1 MDQDTTS
8 RTAPTPAFVGA
19 DRRLS
24 DMAAMN
30 DSGWSPIHHAAS
42 KNHLLLAKRL
52 LESSGYEHLEEKTN
66 DDLQNTPLLLAV
78 AGGSRPMVQ
87 LLVSHGADVSYV
99 NTCRQG
105 VIEISA
111 LFHHADLIK
120 LFLSLHNMDL
130 NVYKKLVALLDHNAE
145 DVVKGACLV
154 MLELTLQ
161 SEDQE
166 SMCHL
171 NHLVD
176 EGLVSNLVDLLKKNF
191 AEDVKMQ
198 ILNLFKCILQHKNV
212 RRKMLEV
219 DGFKILVSLIFDE
232 YKLLL
237 PGVMSCIYELVA
249 DKDFAEDVSK
259 TVIPVLIK
267 LLSSLQQEN
276 QEDVL
281 KSTLKVLDLM
291 AAGSVMC
298 RDSIG
303 KEAGLLG
310 ILVKLFK
317 VCQVLALLTV
327 WSGAIGSIAEGNRN
341 NQDIF
346 LNENIGSC
354 LHQMLKSHKRD
365 VQMSAV
371 KTLYRLV
378 EENPQAQKKV
388 IESNN
393 FSPLVHLLRR
403 SKSQF
408 TQEAIAKTLWSLSG
422 QDTETRRMVAAR
434 IGIPLLVEFLSS
446 PSYILNLIGTRG
458 LRVLI
463 QGAYDLRN
471 AVMSANGARQLVRL
485 LRSPREDVV
494 LGAIQAL
501 RHICLGVGGY
511 PMRSTVVYIL
521 ADTMSLL
528 VTCRSEM
535 LKSPQLSPIIFAG
548 HSENLELIGKGS
560 GFSYSH
566 VLLLLRSSE
575 EAVRLTAGEAL
586 ATFAFNSTNQQRE
599 ITQNGRLMWSD
610 FALFLES
617 ADQNHRAMAAFQLV
631 VLAPIIPDKDPSY
644 TCAVGIQ
651 TLVELLET
659 PGSYD
664 TLALAVDCL
673 ARLSHT
679 RAGGSVLTPV
689 VSSGVLTPVVG
700 GGVLSPVIDGNVL
713 TPVVSNNVL
722 TSVVG
727 GRGLTPVV
735 GGSIVTAVVSNC
747 VLTAIVG
754 SIVLIPVEGSGI
766 VLPPVEGSGIV
777 LSPVEGSSIVLTPV
791 EGSSIVLTPV
801 GGGGIVLTPV
811 GGGDIVL
818 TPVGG
823 GGIVLIPA
831 RGNGSIVLIPARGG
845 GSIVLTPVGGDGIVL
860 IPARGGGS
868 IVLIPAR
875 DSGSIVMI
883 PARGGGSIVLTP
895 VGGLSAALVSIDIVN
910 LLCPLL
916 SIPSQQVKGSA
927 SIALSFLSFNPL
939 AERQLL
945 QRCRREPELMKVLV
959 HYNKKRRWSESF
971 LERWRHI
978 RELTLP
984 PIRYTLSC
992 HCQ

>member
-1 MDQDTTS
+1 
-8 RTAPTPAFVGA
+8 
-19 DRRLS
+19 
-24 DMAAMN
+24 MAAMN
-30 DSGWSPIHHAAS
+30 DSGWSPIHHAAF

-52 LESSGYEHLEEKTN
+52 IESSGYEHLEEKTN

-78 AGGSRPMVQ
+78 ACGSRPMVQ

-105 VIEISA
+105 VIEISTV
-111 LFHHADLIK
+111 FHHANLIK
-120 LFLSLHNMDL
+120 LFLSLQNKDL

-145 DVVKGACLV
+145 DVVRGACMV
-154 MLELTLQ
+154 MLELTRQ

-212 RRKMLEV
+212 RRKMVEV
-219 DGFKILVSLIFDE
+219 DGFKILVSLIFDG

-237 PGVMSCIYELVA
+237 PGVMGCIYELVA

-259 TVIPVLIK
+259 TVMPVLIK
-267 LLSSLQQEN
+267 LLSSLEQEN

-298 RDSIG
+298 KDSIG

-317 VCQVLALLTV
+317 VCQVLSLLTV
-327 WSGAIGSIAEGNRN
+327 WSGAIGSIAEGNRS

-365 VQMSAV
+365 VQISAV

-378 EENPQAQKKV
+378 EENPHAQKKV

-393 FSPLVHLLRR
+393 FSPLVRLLRR

-408 TQEAIAKTLWSLSG
+408 TQEAIAKTLWSPSG
-422 QDTETRRMVAAR
+422 LETETLRMVAAR

-501 RHICLGVGGY
+501 RHICLGVG
-511 PMRSTVVYIL
+511 
-521 ADTMSLL
+521 
-528 VTCRSEM
+528 
-535 LKSPQLSPIIFAG
+535 

-566 VLLLLRSSE
+566 VLLLFRSSE

-659 PGSYD
+659 PRSYD
-664 TLALAVDCL
+664 TLALAVDCV

-679 RAGGSVLTPV
+679 RA
-689 VSSGVLTPVVG
+689 
-700 GGVLSPVIDGNVL
+700 
-713 TPVVSNNVL
+713 
-722 TSVVG
+722 
-727 GRGLTPVV
+727 
-735 GGSIVTAVVSNC
+735 
-747 VLTAIVG
+747 
-754 SIVLIPVEGSGI
+754 
-766 VLPPVEGSGIV
+766 
-777 LSPVEGSSIVLTPV
+777 
-791 EGSSIVLTPV
+791 
-801 GGGGIVLTPV
+801 
-811 GGGDIVL
+811 
-818 TPVGG
+818 
-823 GGIVLIPA
+823 
-831 RGNGSIVLIPARGG
+831 
-845 GSIVLTPVGGDGIVL
+845 
-860 IPARGGGS
+860 
-868 IVLIPAR
+868 
-875 DSGSIVMI
+875 
-883 PARGGGSIVLTP
+883 
-895 VGGLSAALVSIDIVN
+895 GLSAALVSIDIVN

-927 SIALSFLSFNPL
+927 SIALSYLSFNPL

-945 QRCRREPELMKVLV
+945 QRCRREPELMKVLI

-984 PIRYTLSC
+984 PIRRTAAFVTSSGRQTVDRRAIESSADQIIAPRDDDFSNIQSDVKRKNNCLSV
-992 HCQ
+992 

>member
-501 RHICLGVGGY
+501 RHICLGVGAYSDHDSDFESDGPLDLESPDY
-511 PMRSTVVYIL
+511 QATV
-521 ADTMSLL
+521 DSLSFIPH
-528 VTCRSEM
+528 VKIQSAVASSRG
-535 LKSPQLSPIIFAG
+535 LKFLIALLRHSQSAHIKVEAALTIAASALG

-679 RAGGSVLTPV
+679 RAG
-689 VSSGVLTPVVG
+689 
-700 GGVLSPVIDGNVL
+700 
-713 TPVVSNNVL
+713 
-722 TSVVG
+722 
-727 GRGLTPVV
+727 
-735 GGSIVTAVVSNC
+735 
-747 VLTAIVG
+747 
-754 SIVLIPVEGSGI
+754 
-766 VLPPVEGSGIV
+766 
-777 LSPVEGSSIVLTPV
+777 
-791 EGSSIVLTPV
+791 
-801 GGGGIVLTPV
+801 
-811 GGGDIVL
+811 
-818 TPVGG
+818 
-823 GGIVLIPA
+823 
-831 RGNGSIVLIPARGG
+831 
-845 GSIVLTPVGGDGIVL
+845 
-860 IPARGGGS
+860 
-868 IVLIPAR
+868 
-875 DSGSIVMI
+875 
-883 PARGGGSIVLTP
+883 
-895 VGGLSAALVSIDIVN
+895 LSAALVSIDIVN

-945 QRCRREPELMKVLV
+945 QRRTAAFVTSSGRQTMDRRAIESSADQMIAPQDDDFSNCQSDV
-959 HYNKKRRWSESF
+959 KRKNNC
-971 LERWRHI
+971 
-978 RELTLP
+978 
-984 PIRYTLSC
+984 LSV
-992 HCQ
+992 

>member
-1 MDQDTTS
+1 
-8 RTAPTPAFVGA
+8 
-19 DRRLS
+19 
-24 DMAAMN
+24 MASMN

-42 KNHLLLAKRL
+42 KNHLILAERL
-52 LESSGYEHLEEKTN
+52 IESLGYEHLEEKTN
-66 DDLQNTPLLLAV
+66 DKLQNTPLLLAV
-78 AGGSRPMVQ
+78 ACGSRPMVQ

-105 VIEISA
+105 VIDISA
-111 LFHHADLIK
+111 LFHHTDLIK
-120 LFLSLHNMDL
+120 FFLSLHKKDL
-130 NVYKKLVALLDHNAE
+130 NVYKKLVALLDYNAE
-145 DVVKGACLV
+145 DIVRGACKV
-154 MLELTLQ
+154 MLDLTRQ
-161 SEDQE
+161 SEEQE

-198 ILNLFKCILQHKNV
+198 ILNLFKCILQNKNV
-212 RRKMLEV
+212 RIKMVEM
-219 DGFKILVSLIFDE
+219 DGFQVLVSLIFDG

-237 PGVMSCIYELVA
+237 PGVMGCIYELVA

-259 TVIPVLIK
+259 TVMPVLIK
-267 LLSSLQQEN
+267 LLSSLEQEN

-281 KSTLKVLDLM
+281 KSTLKVMDLM
-291 AAGSVMC
+291 AAGSLMC
-298 RDSIG
+298 KDSIG

-317 VCQVLALLTV
+317 VCQVLSLLTV
-327 WSGAIGSIAEGNRN
+327 WSGAIGSIAEGNRS

-365 VQMSAV
+365 VQISAV
-371 KTLYRLV
+371 KTLHRLV

-408 TQEAIAKTLWSLSG
+408 TQETIAMTLWTLSG
-422 QDTETRRMVAAR
+422 LDTETQRMVAAR

-471 AVMSANGARQLVRL
+471 AVMSANGARQLVGL

-494 LGAIQAL
+494 LSAIQAL
-501 RHICLGVGGY
+501 RHICLGVGFIPHVKIQSAVASSRGLKFLIALL
-511 PMRSTVVYIL
+511 RHSQL
-521 ADTMSLL
+521 AHIKVEAALGIAASVL
-528 VTCRSEM
+528 
-535 LKSPQLSPIIFAG
+535 G

-560 GFSYSH
+560 GFSYTH

-586 ATFAFNSTNQQRE
+586 ATFAFNSTSQQRE
-599 ITQNGRLMWSD
+599 IVQNGGLRWSD
-610 FALFLES
+610 FSLFLES
-617 ADQNHRAMAAFQLV
+617 DDQNRRALAAFQLV
-631 VLAPIIPDKDPSY
+631 VLAHIIPDKDPSY

-651 TLVELLET
+651 TLVEILET
-659 PGSYD
+659 TRNYD
-664 TLALAVDCL
+664 ALALAADCV

-679 RAGGSVLTPV
+679 RA
-689 VSSGVLTPVVG
+689 
-700 GGVLSPVIDGNVL
+700 
-713 TPVVSNNVL
+713 
-722 TSVVG
+722 
-727 GRGLTPVV
+727 
-735 GGSIVTAVVSNC
+735 
-747 VLTAIVG
+747 
-754 SIVLIPVEGSGI
+754 
-766 VLPPVEGSGIV
+766 
-777 LSPVEGSSIVLTPV
+777 
-791 EGSSIVLTPV
+791 
-801 GGGGIVLTPV
+801 
-811 GGGDIVL
+811 
-818 TPVGG
+818 
-823 GGIVLIPA
+823 
-831 RGNGSIVLIPARGG
+831 
-845 GSIVLTPVGGDGIVL
+845 
-860 IPARGGGS
+860 
-868 IVLIPAR
+868 
-875 DSGSIVMI
+875 
-883 PARGGGSIVLTP
+883 
-895 VGGLSAALVSIDIVN
+895 GLSAALVSIDIVN

-927 SIALSFLSFNPL
+927 SIALSYLSFNPL

-945 QRCRREPELMKVLV
+945 QRCRREPELMKVLI

-984 PIRYTLSC
+984 PIRRTAAFVTSSGRQIMDRRAIESSADHITAPREGNFSNYQNDVKKKNNCLSV
-992 HCQ
+992 

>member
-1 MDQDTTS
+1 
-8 RTAPTPAFVGA
+8 
-19 DRRLS
+19 
-24 DMAAMN
+24 MASMN

-42 KNHLLLAKRL
+42 KNHLILAERL
-52 LESSGYEHLEEKTN
+52 IESLGYEHLEEKTN
-66 DDLQNTPLLLAV
+66 DKLQNTPLLLAV
-78 AGGSRPMVQ
+78 ACGSRPMVQ

-105 VIEISA
+105 VIDISA
-111 LFHHADLIK
+111 LFHHTDLIK
-120 LFLSLHNMDL
+120 FFLSLHKKDL
-130 NVYKKLVALLDHNAE
+130 NVYKKLVALLDYNAE
-145 DVVKGACLV
+145 DIVRGACKV
-154 MLELTLQ
+154 MLDLTRQ
-161 SEDQE
+161 SEEQE

-198 ILNLFKCILQHKNV
+198 ILNLFKCILQNKNV
-212 RRKMLEV
+212 RIKMVEM
-219 DGFKILVSLIFDE
+219 DGFQVLVSLIFDG

-237 PGVMSCIYELVA
+237 PGVMGCIYELVA

-259 TVIPVLIK
+259 TVMPVLIK
-267 LLSSLQQEN
+267 LLSSLEQEN

-281 KSTLKVLDLM
+281 KSTLKVMDLM
-291 AAGSVMC
+291 AAGSLMC
-298 RDSIG
+298 KDSIG

-317 VCQVLALLTV
+317 VCQVLSLLTV
-327 WSGAIGSIAEGNRN
+327 WSGAIGSIAEGNRS

-365 VQMSAV
+365 VQISAV
-371 KTLYRLV
+371 KTLHRLV

-408 TQEAIAKTLWSLSG
+408 TQETIAMTLWTLSG
-422 QDTETRRMVAAR
+422 LDTETQRMVAAR

-471 AVMSANGARQLVRL
+471 AVMSANGARQLVGL

-494 LGAIQAL
+494 LSAIQAL
-501 RHICLGVGGY
+501 RHICLGV
-511 PMRSTVVYIL
+511 
-521 ADTMSLL
+521 
-528 VTCRSEM
+528 
-535 LKSPQLSPIIFAG
+535 G

-560 GFSYSH
+560 GFSYTH

-586 ATFAFNSTNQQRE
+586 ATFAFNSTSQQRE
-599 ITQNGRLMWSD
+599 IVQNGGLRWSD
-610 FALFLES
+610 FSLFLES
-617 ADQNHRAMAAFQLV
+617 DDQNRRALAAFQLV
-631 VLAPIIPDKDPSY
+631 VLAHIIPDKDPSY

-651 TLVELLET
+651 TLVEILET
-659 PGSYD
+659 TRNYD
-664 TLALAVDCL
+664 ALALAADCV

-679 RAGGSVLTPV
+679 RA
-689 VSSGVLTPVVG
+689 
-700 GGVLSPVIDGNVL
+700 
-713 TPVVSNNVL
+713 
-722 TSVVG
+722 
-727 GRGLTPVV
+727 
-735 GGSIVTAVVSNC
+735 
-747 VLTAIVG
+747 
-754 SIVLIPVEGSGI
+754 
-766 VLPPVEGSGIV
+766 
-777 LSPVEGSSIVLTPV
+777 
-791 EGSSIVLTPV
+791 
-801 GGGGIVLTPV
+801 
-811 GGGDIVL
+811 
-818 TPVGG
+818 
-823 GGIVLIPA
+823 
-831 RGNGSIVLIPARGG
+831 
-845 GSIVLTPVGGDGIVL
+845 
-860 IPARGGGS
+860 
-868 IVLIPAR
+868 
-875 DSGSIVMI
+875 
-883 PARGGGSIVLTP
+883 
-895 VGGLSAALVSIDIVN
+895 GLSAALVSIDIVN

-927 SIALSFLSFNPL
+927 SIALSYLSFNPL

-945 QRCRREPELMKVLV
+945 QRCRREPELMKVLI

-984 PIRYTLSC
+984 PIRRTAAFVTSSGRQIMDRRAIESSADHITAPREGNFSNYQNDVKKKNNCLSV
-992 HCQ
+992 